1 MTVRLRTFTVVVV
14 LMVLFSRP
22 EAGSR
27 SYVGHHA
34 IPFLLQDTDQPFG
47 NLLLLR
53 GSIENL
59 RPILIAQVGSLSVE
73 LGRIV
78 YLEKEPG
85 KSFVRDFRRIEL
97 VFDGLGMAR
106 FMAAHL
112 LVGGILGMAADIART
127 NALHSVHLTQH
138 ILPAPE
144 TSAGE
149 NSPFGLHRFR
159 RLG

>member
-14 LMVLFSRP
+14 LVVLFSRP

-34 IPFLLQDTDQPFG
+34 ISLLLQDTDQPFG

-78 YLEKEPG
+78 YLEK
-85 KSFVRDFRRIEL
+85 SL
-97 VFDGLGMAR
+97 AR
-106 FMAAHL
+106 
-112 LVGGILGMAADIART
+112 V
-127 NALHSVHLTQH
+127 S
-138 ILPAPE
+138 
-144 TSAGE
+144 
-149 NSPFGLHRFR
+149 
-159 RLG
+159 

>member
-97 VFDGLGMAR
+97 DFDGLGMA
-106 FMAAHL
+106 
-112 LVGGILGMAADIART
+112 T
-127 NALHSVHLTQH
+127 
-138 ILPAPE
+138 
-144 TSAGE
+144 
-149 NSPFGLHRFR
+149 
-159 RLG
+159 